1 MTARFWV
8 GGTGTWNTT
17 STTNWSASSGGAGGA
32 SVPTAADTVTFDQAG
47 TYTVTC
53 TGALACL
60 NLTVSAGTPTF
71 ASGTSPTFAISGSF
85 TLTSTSVWSSTGAI
99 TFKST
104 ITGNTITT
112 NGVTIS
118 GAVTFNGVGGG
129 WTLAAN
135 LTTSATVTLTNGAL
149 ALSTFTLSCGIFSS
163 TNANTR
169 SVNFGTGNIDLTG
182 SGTVLNMPIASGFTW
197 SGTGGFTRSAGTT
210 HTLNFGTN
218 GGAVSYNAPNFT
230 SSSGGSVTI
239 TAPGYFKNLVFLTAS
254 TVTATTVYIYGNLTL
269 ATGGNYGSSFAPNFY
284 GSGSTFTSA
293 GNGGFSIIV
302 GTTGTLTLGDAL
314 SMSAAQTFTLLQGTL
329 ALNGFNMTCGVFSS
343 NNANIRAISFGA
355 NTIDLISTTDSATVL
370 QMTDATGFSW
380 TGTGGFTR
388 TAGVNATLAF
398 DTAASL
404 NTGGPNV
411 TVTAGAG
418 TTTFSLSSWFK
429 NVTFVNNVVVTGSI
443 KVTGNVTIPS
453 GANATGLSIDFY
465 ASSTFTPPGLNIAS
479 FSANN
484 GATVTLGG
492 ALTTTSSTSMF
503 DGSTT
508 LNLNSFALTC
518 ASFIANDN
526 TAGRTLAFG
535 ASGSIRV
542 GLTTL
547 STTVLFDLGTGS
559 GLTTSG
565 AKTVGIPGSIGTV
578 VAGSLSEANALDFY
592 IGGSGGTAGTFNFLN
607 TAGET
612 AGKVAFQSS
621 FGGTWTNASG
631 VKIYGDFTLAGTASP
646 TTGAAITLGSTSA
659 TTRSID
665 TNAVSIAA
673 PITIDGVGGA
683 WQLVNSH
690 LTLAAGYA
698 LTLTNGSFNA
708 NNKNVTVDTFQ
719 CNGPSSVIAILMGSG
734 TWTINGAGS
743 SWYFPPGNYTSL
755 TVTPGTATVN
765 MTAATLKSFVGG
777 GKTWP
782 TLNNAGAGTLYVN
795 GSAQTFATL
804 SNSVQPTT
812 FGFPAG
818 STTTVTNFNVNGTA
832 GNLVSVGS
840 ATAGSQF
847 TLSKAS
853 GTVNANYLNLQDSI
867 ASGGATWNALNSTN
881 SGNNTGWN
889 FVASASGGRFFD
901 FFR

>member
-1 MTARFWV
+1 M
-8 GGTGTWNTT
+8 
-17 STTNWSASSGGAGGA
+17 
-32 SVPTAADTVTFDQAG
+32 
-47 TYTVTC
+47 

-60 NLTVSAGTPTF
+60 DITVSAGTVTFTTGTTPTLSIAGSMSLITGTVWSVTAVITF
-71 ASGTSPTFAISGSF
+71 SATATGKTINSGGNSF
-85 TLTSTSVWSSTGAI
+85 TSNL
-99 TFKST
+99 
-104 ITGNTITT
+104 
-112 NGVTIS
+112 
-118 GAVTFNGVGGG
+118 TFNGVGGG

-182 SGTVLNMPIASGFTW
+182 SGTVLSMASANNFTW

-210 HTLNFGTN
+210 HTLSFGSS
-218 GGAVSYNAPNFT
+218 GGATSSNAPNFT
-230 SSSGGSVTI
+230 SSSGGPVTI
-239 TAPGYFKNLVFLTAS
+239 TSNGSLKNLVFSTAS
-254 TVTATTVYIYGNLTL
+254 TVTAAAVNIYGNLTL
-269 ATGGNYGSSFAPNFY
+269 ATSGGYGSFAPTFT
-284 GSGSTFTSA
+284 GSGTFTSA
-293 GNGGFSIIV
+293 GNGGFSIV
-302 GTTGTLTLGDAL
+302 VNTTGTLTLGDAL
-314 SMSAAQTFTLLQGTL
+314 SMSAAQTFTLTQGTL

-343 NNANIRAISFGA
+343 NNSNTRAISFGA
-355 NTIDLISTTDSATVL
+355 NTIDLISTTASATVL
-370 QMTDATGFSW
+370 QMTGATGFSW

-418 TTTFSLSSWFK
+418 TTTFSSSSWFK

-453 GANATGLSIDFY
+453 GATATGLSIGFY
-465 ASSTFTPPGLNIAS
+465 ASSTFTPPGSNIAS

-503 DGSTT
+503 GGSTT

-535 ASGSIRV
+535 ASGSITV

-631 VKIYGDFTLAGTASP
+631 VKIYGDFTLAGTAAP